1 MDLAP
6 RTSAD
11 ARKESS
17 CFVMFCILTAFTS
30 HGRKNIQNRTS
41 AAPHRHEIKT
51 TPNALSVSRL
61 DRRHI
66 EHEVCYYTFEAR
78 RSTTKAPTHHYLARL
93 SIMNAKTIC
102 TRKCSTA
109 LDSLEKALG
118 HRNAALLQAIPMA
131 MTEVTEHNDS
141 NFGRYISTKV
151 LVGSIKDFFG
161 ARHELWSFMASEI
174 RVGGTLPEVHYYG
187 LHPTNGKYQPYPL
200 QAVLANA
207 SLREEF
213 QRLNTKKGELSVIL
227 QVCLIAIIFAHTD
240 HVQTVFILSGA
251 ELPEKCVFTNAFLK
265 CLRRASR
272 RYNSKSDGVS
282 PSSSSSQVSDPGR
295 SSPVSP
301 LKRVTSMRKSEKGG
315 KASQRFEAIPR
326 TPTSS
331 GTGVGTSEGSCTLSQ
346 VNETSSTKIE
356 DPATSMSKVL

>member
-1 MDLAP
+1 
-6 RTSAD
+6 
-11 ARKESS
+11 
-17 CFVMFCILTAFTS
+17 MFCILTAFTS

-41 AAPHRHEIKT
+41 AAPHRHEIRT
-51 TPNALSVSRL
+51 TPNALSVPRL

-66 EHEVCYYTFEAR
+66 EHEVCYYTFEAT
-78 RSTTKAPTHHYLARL
+78 RSTTKDPTHHHLTRL
-93 SIMNAKTIC
+93 SIMTTC
-102 TRKCSTA
+102 TRKRSTA

-227 QVCLIAIIFAHTD
+227 QVCLIAILFAHTD
-240 HVQTVFILSGA
+240 HVQTIFILSGA

-331 GTGVGTSEGSCTLSQ
+331 GAGVGRSERSGSLIQ
-346 VNETSSTKIE
+346 VDDTSSTKTE
-356 DPATSMSKVL
+356 VPATSMSKVP

>member
-1 MDLAP
+1 MDLAR

-17 CFVMFCILTAFTS
+17 CFVLFCILTAFTS

-41 AAPHRHEIKT
+41 AAPHRREIRT
-51 TPNALSVSRL
+51 TPNALSVPRL
-61 DRRHI
+61 DRRHL

-78 RSTTKAPTHHYLARL
+78 RSTTKAPTHQHLTRH
-93 SIMNAKTIC
+93 SIMNTKTTC
-102 TRKCSTA
+102 TRKRSTA

-118 HRNAALLQAIPMA
+118 HRNAVLLQAIPLA
-131 MTEVTEHNDS
+131 KIEITEHNDS
-141 NFGRYISTKV
+141 NFGSYLGTKV
-151 LVGSIKDFFG
+151 LMGSIRDFSG
-161 ARHELWSFMASEI
+161 TRHELWSFLAREM

-187 LHPTNGKYQPYPL
+187 LHPTNGKYQPWPL

-207 SLREEF
+207 NLEEEF
-213 QRLNTKKGELSVIL
+213 QRLNKKKGELSVIL
-227 QVCLIAIIFAHTD
+227 QVCLIAIVSSYAD

-272 RYNSKSDGVS
+272 RYDSKSDGVS
-282 PSSSSSQVSDPGR
+282 PSSSSQASEPDR

-331 GTGVGTSEGSCTLSQ
+331 GAGVGTPEGSCTLSQ
-346 VNETSSTKIE
+346 VDDTSSTNIE
-356 DPATSMSKVL
+356 VPATLMSKVP